1 MKFTLYHSDS
11 REMPG
16 NCTYAHR
23 VEVTDKDALVQ
34 AVPHDYVCAEYK
46 DGYRSND
53 NFLGSDCLPVDCDND
68 HSDDPESW
76 VYPSDVANAFPGV
89 VFAVHYSR
97 NHMKVKAGKAAR
109 PKFHV
114 FFSIDRITDAG
125 QYSELKKLV
134 NTIFPYFDT
143 KALDAAR
150 FFFGTQKPEVEIFD
164 GPMTLSTF
172 LADDDFDRDM
182 ELGSYGDVVI
192 PEGSRNATLSHY
204 AGRILKR
211 FGNTEEAH
219 AHFEEVAACCQP
231 PLEHTELDT
240 IWRSA
245 QRFYEKISS
254 QDGYIPPEQYN
265 QDLQLKPTDYS
276 DVGQAT
282 VLSREYEDRL
292 RYSPSTD
299 FLVYNGR
306 FWEESKPKA
315 QAIAQE
321 LTSRQLDEADTE
333 IKKATDELMK
343 NGAWELLA
351 SMGPKK
357 AAAVFNAEQTRSFQ
371 KYENAT
377 TYRNYAIKRRDSKY
391 ISAAMKEV
399 HPMVEIDQKALDAGE
414 YLLNTPSA
422 TYDLRVGLSS
432 AQDHNAADLITKQ
445 TTVDPSDE
453 GMEIWEDALS
463 TFFCGDKDLIRYVQD
478 IAGLSAIGKV
488 CVEGLIIAYGEGRNG
503 KSTFWNTL
511 SRVLGTYSGNMSA
524 DTLTVGCKRNV
535 KPELAEVKG
544 KRLIIAAEL
553 EEGMRLNTSNVK
565 QLCSTDEIYA
575 EKKYKDPFSFVPS
588 HTLVLYTNHLPKVG
602 ALDDGTWRRLIV
614 IPFNAKIEGASD
626 IKNYADYLY
635 EKAGGAILKWIM
647 TGAKRVIGKKY
658 DIRKPAVVD
667 EAIRKYKENND
678 WLTHF
683 LDDCCEIDPSFSA
696 KSGDVYNAYRSYC
709 MQVGEYIRS
718 TSDFYTALE
727 TVRGFDRR
735 RTSKANIIIG
745 LQLKSD
751 FMQ

>member
-1 MKFTLYHSDS
+1 
-11 REMPG
+11 
-16 NCTYAHR
+16 
-23 VEVTDKDALVQ
+23 
-34 AVPHDYVCAEYK
+34 
-46 DGYRSND
+46 
-53 NFLGSDCLPVDCDND
+53 
-68 HSDDPESW
+68 
-76 VYPSDVANAFPGV
+76 
-89 VFAVHYSR
+89 
-97 NHMKVKAGKAAR
+97 
-109 PKFHV
+109 
-114 FFSIDRITDAG
+114 
-125 QYSELKKLV
+125 
-134 NTIFPYFDT
+134 
-143 KALDAAR
+143 
-150 FFFGTQKPEVEIFD
+150 
-164 GPMTLSTF
+164 MTLSTF
-172 LADDDFDRDM
+172 LADDDFDAGLDS
-182 ELGSYGDVVI
+182 GSYGDIVI

-219 AHFEEVAACCQP
+219 AHFEEVAARCQP

-245 QRFYEKISS
+245 QRFYEKISA

-357 AAAVFNAEQTRSFQ
+357 AAAVFNAEQARSYQ

-377 TYRNYAIKRRDSKY
+377 
-391 ISAAMKEV
+391 
-399 HPMVEIDQKALDAGE
+399 
-414 YLLNTPSA
+414 
-422 TYDLRVGLSS
+422 
-432 AQDHNAADLITKQ
+432 
-445 TTVDPSDE
+445 
-453 GMEIWEDALS
+453 

-503 KSTFWNTL
+503 KPTFWNTL
-511 SRVLGTYSGNMSA
+511 SRVLGSYSGNMSA

-544 KRLIIAAEL
+544 KRLITAAEL

-647 TGAKRVIGKKY
+647 TGAKRVIGKKF

-696 KSGDVYNAYRSYC
+696 KSGDVYNAYRSHC